1 MNVHRRIDR
10 LARLLCIVA
19 IVAFLPG
26 CLTPRT
32 AFETVGEI
40 PLADPAATADIH
52 AWTGGKQG
60 HGGIVQESDKAGT
73 FFRFPSSG
81 WSTLAGSLVGDL
93 RMSFSVRL
101 EAPVEYEIPTAM
113 LNFRNYFD
121 RRYCFL
127 VEPTCV
133 SLLVAR
139 VHHGELAE
147 LARFAAETATNAWYA
162 YEIVAVGPALKV
174 FRNGRLIIDLVDK
187 GPSIGEGN
195 IAFESH
201 SKYSFRDVDVARIT
215 DFRKKENIQ
224 PEQPQPV
231 AAIPLPKEKL
241 TVAVSG
247 FENRGV
253 EEYAASLITD
263 LYASALLS
271 TGVFRVV
278 ERSQTARVLAE
289 QEFQLSD
296 VADAAHAVTIGRILN
311 TKYLSCGSVGMLG
324 GTYVLTVAVVDVETG
339 ETLASFNRSFADT
352 ERIPA
357 SLDELCAEIARKVL
371 AR

>member
-60 HGGIVQESDKAGT
+60 HGGIVQESDTAGT

-127 VEPTCV
+127 VEPTSV

-139 VHHGELAE
+139 VHHGELTE
-147 LARFAAETATNAWYA
+147 LARFPAESATNAWYG
-162 YEIVAVGPALKV
+162 YEIVAVGPSLKV
-174 FRNGRLIIDLVDK
+174 FRSGRLIMDLVDT
-187 GPSIGEGN
+187 GPPIGEGN

-201 SKYSFRDVDVARIT
+201 SKYSFRDVEVARIE
-215 DFRKKENIQ
+215 DFRRIEKAKG
-224 PEQPQPV
+224 EQPP
-231 AAIPLPKEKL
+231 AAIPLPTEKL
-241 TVAVSG
+241 AVAVSG

-253 EEYAASLITD
+253 EGYAASLITD

-296 VADAAHAVTIGRILN
+296 VADAAQAVTIGRILN
-311 TKYLSCGSVGMLG
+311 TKYLSSGSVGMLG
-324 GTYVLTVAVVDVETG
+324 TTYVLTVAMVDVETG
-339 ETLASFNRSFADT
+339 ETIASFNRSFADT

-357 SLDELCAEIARKVL
+357 SMDELCAEIARKVV